1 MTRRHT
7 GEKKYYSLDGGEW
20 LASLQMLYLW
30 GVAAIP
36 KDSLDTTSKG
46 KIPVPDRSS
55 RVLSHLVS
63 NCTELAELKKGGPSL
78 QSIMYLKSYTR
89 FLYSLPQLLYLQF
102 NNATNSSDY
111 SVKL

>member
-7 GEKKYYSLDGGEW
+7 GEKKYYSARWRGVV
-20 LASLQMLYLW
+20 SFTLQMLYLW
-30 GVAAIP
+30 GVAAVP
-36 KDSLDTTSKG
+36 KDSLDTAKG

-55 RVLSHLVS
+55 RGLSHLVS

-78 QSIMYLKSYTR
+78 QSIMHLKSYTR

-102 NNATNSSDY
+102 NNAVNNTDY